1 MENLELVFSAFIT
14 GLVSVITAIV
24 ILWLQRHDTKRR
36 IINALYNEIDCNL
49 NLAQKLLQIAEAFE
63 SHGRHHQHTYFD
75 LEHFYSN
82 SYEDFR
88 RSGYFKFSGMSSSKQ
103 LLEEVYRLISSHNT
117 QTDIIIHGDF
127 PPRTR
132 GYSDRI
138 KMIIEKLQ
146 ILKKEL
152 IHGK

>member
-1 MENLELVFSAFIT
+1 
-14 GLVSVITAIV
+14 
-24 ILWLQRHDTKRR
+24 
-36 IINALYNEIDCNL
+36 
-49 NLAQKLLQIAEAFE
+49 
-63 SHGRHHQHTYFD
+63 
-75 LEHFYSN
+75 
-82 SYEDFR
+82 
-88 RSGYFKFSGMSSSKQ
+88 MSSSKQ